1 MRGKKENTDVPRSVS
16 LNYDSYINCKI
27 VDTFTENRGKTT
39 EQSPSMHV
47 PECIHS
53 AWQSINEN

>member
-53 AWQSINEN
+53 AW